1 MKKGIYLLGLGVLLL
16 LCMDLQAK
24 VRLPH
29 FFSSN
34 MVLQRDMPIR
44 VWGKADKN
52 EVISVALNG
61 SVQTAKTGKDG
72 IWRVELP
79 AMKAGGPYDMQ
90 IESAE
95 ETIGL
100 TNILIGDVWVCSGQ
114 SNMEFGLNNVINAGQ
129 EIAASTLPDIRLLN
143 VPKNMQSKEQFDL
156 EPCEWTACNPQTS
169 PLFTA
174 VGYFFGK
181 ELQPE
186 IGVPVGLIHTSW
198 GGTDIET
205 WTSWETA
212 VKTND
217 TYKKY
222 AGKDQEKAMGYSMDN
237 IRLYKEALKK
247 DKGLVQKWYV
257 PAYKTKGWKTMAV
270 PKVWEADLANEDGIV
285 WFRKTI
291 DLPAGVTGK
300 KARINLGAVDDEDL
314 TYVNGVKVGEMNF
327 WMPNRSYEIPAGV
340 LKGGNNVIAVRITDT
355 GGLGGILG
363 KAEEVYLEI
372 DGQRYS
378 LAGDWVYKPSV
389 VTSMYKVSGISP
401 NSFSSL
407 LYNGMVHPLIGY
419 GIKGVIWY
427 QGENNAGR
435 AYQYRTLFPAMI
447 NDWRQQWGY
456 EFPFYIVQLSS
467 WLKPVNDPND
477 WKKGWQ
483 FCRAAQLACVTEIP
497 NTGIAVTYDIGDEED
512 IHPKNKY
519 DVGERLALWAL
530 AHDYGKEISFSGPL
544 YKTITLEEDRIRVN
558 FNYSEDGLMIGRKE
572 GKKEVEEDKIGKLQG
587 FVIAGE
593 DKVWYWA
600 DAKIE
605 GNTVIVSSP
614 FVNKPIA
621 VRYAFSM
628 NPRGANL
635 YNRSGLPASPFRS
648 DCW

>member
-270 PKVWEADLANEDGIV
+270 PKVWEAELANEDGIV

-389 VTSMYKVSGISP
+389 VTSMYKVGLVRIA
-401 NSFSSL
+401 SL
-407 LYNGMVHPLIGY
+407 PCC
-419 GIKGVIWY
+419 
-427 QGENNAGR
+427 
-435 AYQYRTLFPAMI
+435 TT
-447 NDWRQQWGY
+447 
-456 EFPFYIVQLSS
+456 
-467 WLKPVNDPND
+467 
-477 WKKGWQ
+477 GW
-483 FCRAAQLACVTEIP
+483 CIP
-497 NTGIAVTYDIGDEED
+497 
-512 IHPKNKY
+512 
-519 DVGERLALWAL
+519 
-530 AHDYGKEISFSGPL
+530 
-544 YKTITLEEDRIRVN
+544 
-558 FNYSEDGLMIGRKE
+558 
-572 GKKEVEEDKIGKLQG
+572 
-587 FVIAGE
+587 
-593 DKVWYWA
+593 
-600 DAKIE
+600 
-605 GNTVIVSSP
+605 
-614 FVNKPIA
+614 
-621 VRYAFSM
+621 
-628 NPRGANL
+628 
-635 YNRSGLPASPFRS
+635 
-648 DCW
+648 

>member
-212 VKTND
+212 FKTND

-270 PKVWEADLANEDGIV
+270 PKVWEAELANEDGIV

-427 QGENNAGR
+427 QGENNVGSAEP
-435 AYQYRTLFPAMI
+435 YTDWLTCMI
-447 NDWRQQWGY
+447 GDWRNRWNS
-456 EFPFYIVQLSS
+456 ELPFYIIQLPNFDSINK
-467 WLKPVNDPND
+467 KPLWAEMRDAQSKVLAVPGTHLIVTSDLGDPND
-477 WKKGWQ
+477 LHPRNKQRVGI
-483 FCRAAQLACVTEIP
+483 RAALQALHYEYGYSDIVSESPMFERMEINGDKVIITFK
-497 NTGIAVTYDIGDEED
+497 NTGSGLEI
-512 IHPKNKY
+512 
-519 DVGERLALWAL
+519 RSR
-530 AHDYGKEISFSGPL
+530 YGC
-544 YKTITLEEDRIRVN
+544 
-558 FNYSEDGLMIGRKE
+558 
-572 GKKEVEEDKIGKLQG
+572 LQG
-587 FVIAGE
+587 FAIAGE
-593 DKVWYWA
+593 DKKFHWA
-600 DAKIE
+600 LGELKDNQI
-605 GNTVIVSSP
+605 VIWNPKVP
-614 FVNKPIA
+614 NPVA
-621 VRYAFSM
+621 VRYNWEN
-628 NPRGANL
+628 NPDGNL
-635 YNRSGLPASPFRS
+635 YNKDGLPACLFRT
-648 DCW
+648 DNW

>member
-34 MVLQRDMPIR
+34 RVLQRDMPIR

-270 PKVWEADLANEDGIV
+270 PKVWEAELANEDGIV

-456 EFPFYIVQLSS
+456 EFPFLWVQLANFMAVEDQPKDS
-467 WLKPVNDPND
+467 D
-477 WKKGWQ
+477 WAEL
-483 FCRAAQLACVTEIP
+483 REAQNMTLSLP
-497 NTGIAVTYDIGDEED
+497 KTGQAVITDIGEAFD
-512 IHPKNKY
+512 IHPKNKQE
-519 DVGERLALWAL
+519 VGKRLAKAAL
-530 AHDYGKEISFSGPL
+530 QVAYGQPVLGEGPV
-544 YKTITLEEDRIRVN
+544 YKSMKVEGEKVILTFGNVG
-558 FNYSEDGLMIGRKE
+558 DGLTTSDRNRYGY
-572 GKKEVEEDKIGKLQG
+572 VNG
-587 FVIAGE
+587 FSIAGA
-593 DKVWYWA
+593 DRKFVWAKAYIDGNKVVVFSE
-600 DAKIE
+600 KVP
-605 GNTVIVSSP
+605 NPV
-614 FVNKPIA
+614 A
-621 VRYAFSM
+621 VRYGWSN
-628 NPRGANL
+628 NPYDDNL
-635 YNRSGLPASPFRS
+635 VNSAGLLASPFRT
-648 DCW
+648 DQWKGITEK

>member
-1 MKKGIYLLGLGVLLL
+1 
-16 LCMDLQAK
+16 
-24 VRLPH
+24 
-29 FFSSN
+29 
-34 MVLQRDMPIR
+34 
-44 VWGKADKN
+44 
-52 EVISVALNG
+52 
-61 SVQTAKTGKDG
+61 
-72 IWRVELP
+72 
-79 AMKAGGPYDMQ
+79 
-90 IESAE
+90 
-95 ETIGL
+95 
-100 TNILIGDVWVCSGQ
+100 
-114 SNMEFGLNNVINAGQ
+114 MEFGLNNVINAGQ

-270 PKVWEADLANEDGIV
+270 PKVWEAELANEDGIV

-456 EFPFYIVQLSS
+456 EFPFLWVQLANFMAVEDQPKDS
-467 WLKPVNDPND
+467 D
-477 WKKGWQ
+477 WAEL
-483 FCRAAQLACVTEIP
+483 REAQNMTLSLP
-497 NTGIAVTYDIGDEED
+497 KTGQAVITDIGEAFD
-512 IHPKNKY
+512 IHPKNKQE
-519 DVGERLALWAL
+519 VGKRLAKAAL
-530 AHDYGKEISFSGPL
+530 QVAYGQPVLGEGPV
-544 YKTITLEEDRIRVN
+544 YKSMKVEGEKVILTFGNVG
-558 FNYSEDGLMIGRKE
+558 DGLTTSDRNRYGY
-572 GKKEVEEDKIGKLQG
+572 VNG
-587 FVIAGE
+587 FSIAGA
-593 DKVWYWA
+593 DRKFVWAKAYIDGNKVVVFSE
-600 DAKIE
+600 KVP
-605 GNTVIVSSP
+605 NPV
-614 FVNKPIA
+614 A
-621 VRYAFSM
+621 VRYGWSN
-628 NPRGANL
+628 NPYDDNL
-635 YNRSGLPASPFRS
+635 VNSAGLLASPFRT
-648 DCW
+648 DQWKGITEK